1 MVKNFHCK
9 ILGGIMKLKEA
20 SEIVKDND
28 MDILLYRKESHTL
41 KMRLIDIL
49 NYSNLHDLR
58 TINEALTEMGF
69 GTKEDFV

>member
-1 MVKNFHCK
+1 
-9 ILGGIMKLKEA
+9 MKLKEA

-28 MDILLYRKESHTL
+28 MDILLYRKESYTL